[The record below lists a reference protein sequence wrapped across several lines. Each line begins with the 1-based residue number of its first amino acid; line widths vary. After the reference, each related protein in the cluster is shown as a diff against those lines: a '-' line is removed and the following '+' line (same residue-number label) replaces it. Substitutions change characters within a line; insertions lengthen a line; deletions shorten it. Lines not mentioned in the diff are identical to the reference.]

1 MRLART
7 IFKIGDKITVNGKI
21 GEIVYVNRQ
30 LKCYQVRFEGK
41 REALISFDV
50 VEKEKAAN

>member
-1 MRLART
+1 MRLTST

-30 LKCYQVRFEGK
+30 LKMLPGGLWKKMRVSN
-41 REALISFDV
+41 IIDV
-50 VEKEKAAN
+50 VEKEK